1 MDDVTLNTLEFIL
14 SEWVKNSL
22 LFRDLQK
29 WLEGLKQELAEI
41 PRLEEEI
48 RALRLKIDLRLQG
61 LLFDE
66 GFTPDEIFELMKLPA
81 TALDIIETTEGGF
94 EGWKRAKRNS
104 QPWPP
109 TISSMP

>member
-22 LFRDLQK
+22 LFRDPQK

-41 PRLEEEI
+41 PRLEEEVK
-48 RALRLKIDLRLQG
+48 ALSLEIDLRLQG

-66 GFTPDEIFELMKLPA
+66 NFTPDEIFKLMRLPT
-81 TALDIIETTEGGF
+81 TAIDIIDSTEEGF
-94 EGWKRAKRNS
+94 EGWKRARRNS

-109 TISSMP
+109 MTLSTP